1 MTLAWH
7 HVVQLAASL
16 ILLGSSIWLYVSVS
30 SMGTSM
36 GVSRRPIAPGVAKFV
51 ARLFRRNGGAK

>member
-16 ILLGSSIWLYVSVS
+16 ILLGSSIWLYVSV
-30 SMGTSM
+30 
-36 GVSRRPIAPGVAKFV
+36 
-51 ARLFRRNGGAK
+51 RRNGGAK